1 MSTLEQELELNVTSF
16 LGQDYFADC
25 GYIRGLLLE
34 YSQRLSF
41 FLCERMRPPIVK

>member
-1 MSTLEQELELNVTSF
+1 MSTLEQELELSI

-41 FLCERMRPPIVK
+41 FLCEHMRPPLVK